1 MQQVPNL
8 DNMDFYS
15 LQTSQLHSQK
25 AAPESPGAKVVIVC
39 KSNDSRT
46 LNSLDTIMKTLKAN
60 GHSVIQESQPVNGV
74 SNGNDF
80 FCGSLA
86 IDG

>member
-25 AAPESPGAKVVIVC
+25 SAPESPGAKVVIVC

-74 SNGNDF
+74 PNGNDF
-80 FCGSLA
+80 LCGSLA